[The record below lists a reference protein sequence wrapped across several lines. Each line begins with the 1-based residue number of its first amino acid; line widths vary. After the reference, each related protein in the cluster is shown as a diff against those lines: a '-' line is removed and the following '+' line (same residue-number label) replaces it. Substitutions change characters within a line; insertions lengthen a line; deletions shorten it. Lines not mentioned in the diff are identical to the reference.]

1 MANTAKKTKKRNKIN
16 WEKVALVSKTI
27 IICGLIAGAVVYHIL
42 AVRNA
47 EKQAYLQ
54 GAKDFKQVEQGR

>member
-1 MANTAKKTKKRNKIN
+1 MASTAKKTKKSKIN

-42 AVRNA
+42 AIRNA
-47 EKQAYLQ
+47 EKRAYLE